1 MRASSSHS
9 VGGRSR
15 RLLAMASLV
24 VLIALL
30 AIAGPASA
38 TTILRERYAEDYAF
52 SYTCG
57 SVEITVEGHVEGIVQ
72 FRVGTGRFAGAF
84 FAHDNF
90 AFSEVH
96 TNPDGEILV
105 ISGNGVFQETRAVAL
120 GDNRFAFSSR
130 VAGQPFTV
138 RDADG
143 NLLVRDR
150 GVIRETI
157 IFDTLGD
164 ETPGGIFIE
173 GVSFD
178 VAGPHDGLGFDTCD
192 ILG

>member
-1 MRASSSHS
+1 
-9 VGGRSR
+9 
-15 RLLAMASLV
+15 MATMV
-24 VLIALL
+24 VIALL
-30 AIAGPASA
+30 AIAAPASA
-38 TTILRERYAEDYAF
+38 TTILRERYAEDYSF
-52 SYTCG
+52 SYACG
-57 SVEITVEGHVEGIVQ
+57 SVEITVEGHVDGIVQ
-72 FRVGTGRFAGAF
+72 FRVGTGRFETAF

-90 AFSEVH
+90 SFSEVH

-150 GVIRETI
+150 GVLRETI

-164 ETPGGIFIE
+164 DTPGGIFIE

>member
-1 MRASSSHS
+1 MRDQSSHS
-9 VGGRSR
+9 FRGRSR
-15 RLLAMASLV
+15 RPLAMATMV
-24 VLIALL
+24 VVVALL

-38 TTILRERYAEDYAF
+38 TTILRERYAEDYGFTYA
-52 SYTCG
+52 CG
-57 SVEITVEGHVEGIVQ
+57 DVEIAVEGHVEGIVQ
-72 FRVGTGRFAGAF
+72 FRVGKGRFATAF

-90 AFSEVH
+90 SFSEVH
-96 TNPDGEILV
+96 TNPDGESLA
-105 ISGNGVFQETRAVAL
+105 ISGNGLFQETRAVAL

-130 VAGQPFTV
+130 LAGQPFTV

-143 NLLVRDR
+143 NLVVRDR

-157 IFDTLGD
+157 VFDTLGD
-164 ETPGGIFIE
+164 DTPGGIFIE
-173 GVSFD
+173 GVSFE

>member
-1 MRASSSHS
+1 M
-9 VGGRSR
+9 
-15 RLLAMASLV
+15 V
-24 VLIALL
+24 VVIALL
-30 AIAGPASA
+30 TVVGPASA
-38 TTILRERYAEDYAF
+38 TTIERERYAEDF
-52 SYTCG
+52 SFTYECG
-57 SVEITVEGHVEGIVQ
+57 TVEISVEGHVDGIVHY
-72 FRVGTGRFAGAF
+72 RVGKGGFATAF

-90 AFSEVH
+90 SFSEVH
-96 TNPDGEILV
+96 TNPDGESLT
-105 ISGNGVFQETRAVAL
+105 ISGNGLFQETRAVAL

-130 VAGQPFTV
+130 LAGQPLIV

-143 NLLVRDR
+143 NLVVRDR

-164 ETPGGIFIE
+164 GTPGGIFIE
-173 GVSFD
+173 GVSFE